1 MDVSKEIIEAVKDAG
16 IVGAGGAGFPAH
28 IKLNAK
34 CEVVIANMA
43 ECEPLLF
50 TNQALVE
57 HHPDEVLQGLQIAMQ
72 ATGAKKGVI
81 AMKKKYE
88 ACKKALEGKV
98 GGYENIV
105 IHELGDFYPAG
116 DEHVMIKEVLKRT
129 MPMSGIP
136 ADVGAVVHNVETLY
150 NIKKAYCDKKPVTE
164 KFVTVAGA
172 VRHPLVVKVPIG
184 LRFAELLDLA
194 GGPTVKNY
202 ILVDG
207 GPMMGNE
214 VDAGDAVTKTTSALL
229 VIPEGTMPYISRK
242 TRIEV
247 MLNRA
252 RAACC
257 QCRNCTDMCPR
268 YLLGHS
274 LEPHRI
280 MRTVSYGI
288 PDPET
293 VKNSLLCSECGLCE
307 IICSMGLSPRRINSK
322 LKRLL
327 QEKKIRFPK
336 MNVERERFERESRK
350 YPTKKLIARLGLYD
364 YSHPIDYADIKID
377 AKEVKLMLRQ
387 YAGLKLLPLVKEK
400 DEVKAGELIAKAPEG
415 KPGVNLHASIDGI
428 VASIDETSVVI
439 RRE

>member
-1 MDVSKEIIEAVKDAG
+1 MDVSKEIIEAVMEAG
-16 IVGAGGAGFPAH
+16 VVGAGGAGFPAH

-50 TNQALVE
+50 TNQALVQ
-57 HHPDEVLQGLQIAMQ
+57 HYPDEVLKGLQIAMQ
-72 ATGAKKGVI
+72 ATGAKKGII
-81 AMKKKYE
+81 AIKKKYE
-88 ACKKALEGKV
+88 ACKKALEDKIGN
-98 GGYENIV
+98 YENIV

-116 DEHVMIKEVLKRT
+116 DEHVMVKEVLKRA
-129 MPMSGIP
+129 MPMGGIP

-150 NIKKAYCDKKPVTE
+150 NIKRAYHDKKPVTQ

-184 LRFAELLDLA
+184 LKFAELLDLA

-214 VDAGDAVTKTTSALL
+214 VDASDPVTKTTSALL
-229 VIPEGTMPYISRK
+229 VIPEGTVPYISRK
-242 TRIEV
+242 ARVEV
-247 MLNRA
+247 LLKRA
-252 RAACC
+252 KAACC
-257 QCRNCTDMCPR
+257 QCRICTDMCPR

-274 LEPHRI
+274 LQPHKI

-307 IICSMGLSPRRINSK
+307 ITCPMGLSPRRINSR

-336 MNVERERFERESRK
+336 MNVERERPERETRK
-350 YPTKKLIARLGLYD
+350 YPTKKLVARLGLA
-364 YSHPIDYADIKID
+364 SFFHQIEYADVKID

-400 DEVKAGELIAKAPEG
+400 DQVKAGEMIAKAPEG
-415 KPGVNLHASIDGI
+415 KPGVSLHASIDGV
-428 VASIDETSVVI
+428 VASVDETSVVI
-439 RRE
+439 RKE